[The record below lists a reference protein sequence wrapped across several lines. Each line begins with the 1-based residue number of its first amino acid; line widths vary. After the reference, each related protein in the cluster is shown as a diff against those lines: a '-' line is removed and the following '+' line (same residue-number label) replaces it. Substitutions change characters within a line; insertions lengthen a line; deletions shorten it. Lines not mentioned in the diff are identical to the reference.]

1 MVGYAVCRRGNT
13 VVKQGDIIKTD
24 FDPSLGH
31 EQAGYRP
38 ALVVSPVFFIK
49 TTNLALVC
57 PITNSDR
64 QFPTHVKL
72 SQKMKT
78 TGFVMAEQ
86 IRAVDLKVRH
96 FRVVERVPKDIME
109 KVSNLV
115 KASVDV
121 LEDYEEN

>member
-1 MVGYAVCRRGNT
+1 

-38 ALVVSPVFFIK
+38 AIVISPLFFMQ

-64 QFPTHVKL
+64 QFPTHVRL
-72 SQKMKT
+72 DEKMQT
-78 TGFVMAEQ
+78 TGFIMAEQ
-86 IRAVDLKVRH
+86 IRAVDLRARH
-96 FRVVERVPKDIME
+96 FRVIEHASKELTE

-121 LEDYEEN
+121 GEDYEN